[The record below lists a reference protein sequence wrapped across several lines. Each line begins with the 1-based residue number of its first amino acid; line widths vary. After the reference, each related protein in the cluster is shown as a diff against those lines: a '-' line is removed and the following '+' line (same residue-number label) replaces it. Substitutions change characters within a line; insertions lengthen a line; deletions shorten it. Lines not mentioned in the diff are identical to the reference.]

1 MPEGSFIKGKLLLM
15 HITSPTKY
23 HIYSISFLFY
33 ALVLAAVL
41 GLMCP
46 ARAFAATSENASS
59 SYAGVTATAGA
70 VSKAETSEED
80 STKTT
85 SSAEGIASS
94 NANSAS
100 SVSQSPAT
108 AADTASSAESS
119 ESATTTNQEADSGE
133 ASDTTNN
140 EGSGDDSAAGAD
152 DSIAANDNSET
163 SSDKAASSEDTT
175 TVTDVN
181 GSAESSE
188 VESKE
193 TDSSPEILVP
203 NEDETDTNDTQGSSL
218 NTEATSLDAK
228 VSIVSLSASLAQTE
242 DSSLNGIDI
251 SSAQAGIDISALTT
265 TDFIVVKVTQG
276 TSYTNPYWSTWA
288 AAVLKAGKL
297 LGLYHYASGGDATQ
311 EANYFASTIKDYIGK
326 AILMLDWEVIQNLSF
341 GKNDESWVSTFREQ
355 LFDLTGVSSLVY
367 ASLSVFQNQLSGITS
382 SDRWVAQ
389 YAYQEDDPKAI
400 TDYQSSPWNEDAYSC
415 LIRQYTSCGQ
425 IAGYSRD
432 LDLDKFYG
440 SRSDWQRLTNSIG
453 FYRDGVNYSAVYNYT
468 YYVDNYSDLY
478 AIYGVNNDKYGALT
492 HFITFGMSEQR
503 QASAS
508 FNVKSYR
515 LQYRDLRVAFGDN
528 WKAYYLHYIECGQ
541 REGRAGT
548 GCTTLQ
554 GAVTTYDGVN
564 YSAVYDY
571 TYYYSHNVDLQRA
584 FGPYDDD
591 ALLRH
596 FITFGMSEQR
606 QASASFNVKVY
617 KAYNPDLQKAFGD
630 NWKAYYLHFVT
641 RGQYESRKCV

>member
-1 MPEGSFIKGKLLLM
+1 
-15 HITSPTKY
+15 
-23 HIYSISFLFY
+23 
-33 ALVLAAVL
+33 
-41 GLMCP
+41 
-46 ARAFAATSENASS
+46 
-59 SYAGVTATAGA
+59 
-70 VSKAETSEED
+70 
-80 STKTT
+80 
-85 SSAEGIASS
+85 
-94 NANSAS
+94 
-100 SVSQSPAT
+100 
-108 AADTASSAESS
+108 
-119 ESATTTNQEADSGE
+119 
-133 ASDTTNN
+133 
-140 EGSGDDSAAGAD
+140 
-152 DSIAANDNSET
+152 
-163 SSDKAASSEDTT
+163 
-175 TVTDVN
+175 
-181 GSAESSE
+181 
-188 VESKE
+188 
-193 TDSSPEILVP
+193 
-203 NEDETDTNDTQGSSL
+203 
-218 NTEATSLDAK
+218 
-228 VSIVSLSASLAQTE
+228 
-242 DSSLNGIDI
+242 
-251 SSAQAGIDISALTT
+251 
-265 TDFIVVKVTQG
+265 
-276 TSYTNPYWSTWA
+276 
-288 AAVLKAGKL
+288 
-297 LGLYHYASGGDATQ
+297 
-311 EANYFASTIKDYIGK
+311 
-326 AILMLDWEVIQNLSF
+326 
-341 GKNDESWVSTFREQ
+341 
-355 LFDLTGVSSLVY
+355 VY
-367 ASLSVFQNQLSGITS
+367 ASLSVFQNQLSGVAD

-606 QASASFNVKVY
+606 QASASFNVKSYRLQYRDLRVAFGDNWKAYYLHYIECGQREGRAGTGCTTLQGAVTTYDGVNYSAVYDYTYYYSHNVDLQRAFGPYDDDALLRHFITFGMSEQRQASASFNVKVY

>member
-15 HITSPTKY
+15 LTTSPTKRY
-23 HIYSISFLFY
+23 IYSISLFFC
-33 ALVLAAVL
+33 VFVFAAVL

-46 ARAFAATSENASS
+46 TRAFATTSENISS
-59 SYAGVTATAGA
+59 TSESVTATAEA
-70 VSKAETSEED
+70 APEAETSEED

-140 EGSGDDSAAGAD
+140 EGSGDDSAAGVD

-175 TVTDVN
+175 IVTDVN

-228 VSIVSLSASLAQTE
+228 VSIMSSSVSLAQTE

-265 TDFIVVKVTQG
+265 TDFVVVKVTQG

-288 AAVLKAGKL
+288 SATLKAGKL

-311 EANYFASTIKDYIGK
+311 EASYFASAIKGYIGK
-326 AILMLDWEVIQNLSF
+326 AILMLDWEGIQNSLF
-341 GKNDESWVSTFREQ
+341 GNNDESWVSTFREQ
-355 LFDLTGVSSLVY
+355 LFDLTGASSLVY
-367 ASLSVFQNQLSGITS
+367 ASLSVFQNQLSGVAD

-389 YAYQEDDPKAI
+389 YAYDDERAI
-400 TDYQSSPWNEDAYSC
+400 SDYQSSPWNEDAYSC
-415 LIRQYTSCGQ
+415 LIRQYTSHGQ
-425 IAGYSRD
+425 IAGYRGD

-440 SRSDWQRLTNSIG
+440 SRSDWEKLASLTSA
-453 FYRDGVNYSAVYNYT
+453 YRDGVNYSAVYDYT

-478 AIYGVNNDKYGALT
+478 KLYGANNDKYGALT

-528 WKAYYLHYIECGQ
+528 WKAYYLH
-541 REGRAGT
+541 
-548 GCTTLQ
+548 
-554 GAVTTYDGVN
+554 
-564 YSAVYDY
+564 
-571 TYYYSHNVDLQRA
+571 
-584 FGPYDDD
+584 
-591 ALLRH
+591 
-596 FITFGMSEQR
+596 
-606 QASASFNVKVY
+606 
-617 KAYNPDLQKAFGD
+617 
-630 NWKAYYLHFVT
+630 FVT

>member
-15 HITSPTKY
+15 LTTSPTKRY
-23 HIYSISFLFY
+23 IYSISLFFC
-33 ALVLAAVL
+33 VFVFAAVL

-46 ARAFAATSENASS
+46 TRAFATTSENISS
-59 SYAGVTATAGA
+59 TSESVTATAEA
-70 VSKAETSEED
+70 APEAETSEED

-100 SVSQSPAT
+100 SVSQSSTT

-119 ESATTTNQEADSGE
+119 EAATTTTQEADSGE

-140 EGSGDDSAAGAD
+140 EGSGDDSAAGVD

-175 TVTDVN
+175 IVTDVN

-193 TDSSPEILVP
+193 MDSSPEILVS

-228 VSIVSLSASLAQTE
+228 VSIMSSSVSLAQTE

-265 TDFIVVKVTQG
+265 TDFVVVKVTQG

-288 AAVLKAGKL
+288 SATLKAGKL

-311 EANYFASTIKDYIGK
+311 DASYFASAIKGYIGK
-326 AILMLDWEVIQNLSF
+326 AILMLDWEGIQNSLF
-341 GKNDESWVSTFREQ
+341 GNNDESWVSTFREQ
-355 LFDLTGVSSLVY
+355 LFDLTGASSLVY
-367 ASLSVFQNQLSGITS
+367 ASLSVFQNQLSGVAD

-389 YAYQEDDPKAI
+389 YAYDDERAI
-400 TDYQSSPWNEDAYSC
+400 SDYQSSPWNEDAYSC
-415 LIRQYTSCGQ
+415 LIRQYTSRGQ
-425 IAGYSRD
+425 IAGYRGD

-440 SRSDWQRLTNSIG
+440 SRSDWEKLASLTSA
-453 FYRDGVNYSAVYNYT
+453 YRDGVNYSGVYDYT

-478 AIYGVNNDKYGALT
+478 ARYGANNDKYGALT
-492 HFITFGMSEQR
+492 YFITFGMSEAR

-515 LQYRDLRVAFGDN
+515 LQYKDLRAAYGND
-528 WKAYYLHYIECGQ
+528 WKTYYLHYIAFGQ

-554 GAVTTYDGVN
+554 GAVTTYNGID
-564 YSAVYDY
+564 YAPVYDY
-571 TYYYSHNVDLQRA
+571 AYYYSHNADLQRA
-584 FGPYDDD
+584 YGPYDDD
-591 ALLRH
+591 ALLQH
-596 FITFGMSEQR
+596 FITFGMSEAR
-606 QASASFNVKVY
+606 QASASFNVKSYRLQY
-617 KAYNPDLQKAFGD
+617 KDLRAAYGND
-630 NWKAYYLHFVT
+630 WKTYYLHYIAF
-641 RGQYESRKCV
+641 GQREGRQGV